1 MKRINWLALA
11 FALLL
16 LAGCGDR
23 GARRY
28 EASYL
33 NLFDTVTT
41 ITGTADS
48 EEEFQQT
55 AQSLYRQLEDY
66 HRLLDIYEAYPGLT
80 NLNTVNQQAGTAPV
94 PVDRELMDFLLFCQ
108 EVATVT
114 DGTVN
119 AAMGSVLS
127 LWHSARADALE
138 DPAQAHLPDRA
149 ALEAAA
155 EHMDPAA
162 LVLDP
167 EAGTV
172 YFSDPELKLDVGAL
186 AKGYAV
192 EQVSKSAPEGYLI
205 NVGGN
210 VRATGPKADGSPW
223 VIGLQDPSGDGNLH
237 TLTITDQSVVT
248 SGDYQR
254 YYTVDGVRYHHI
266 IDPETLLPGEKW
278 QAVSVVCGDSGVAD
292 ALSTALFL
300 LDREEGQTLLE
311 QFDAEALWLDSNGK
325 EYRSPGLEAL
335 LRD

>member
-1 MKRINWLALA
+1 MKRIPWLALLLG
-11 FALLL
+11 LLL
-16 LAGCGDR
+16 LTGCGDR
-23 GARRY
+23 GPQRY
-28 EASYL
+28 ETTYL

-41 ITGTADS
+41 ITGTANS

-55 AQSLYRQLEDY
+55 AQALYQQLEAY
-66 HRLLDIYEAYPGLT
+66 HQLLDIYETYPGLT
-80 NLNTVNQQAGTAPV
+80 NLSTVNQQAGRAPI
-94 PVDRELMDFLLFCQ
+94 PVDRALMDFLLFCQ
-108 EVATVT
+108 EVAEATG
-114 DGTVN
+114 GTVN

-127 LWHSARADALE
+127 LWHAARTDGLE
-138 DPAQAHLPDRA
+138 NPAQARLPDLA

-155 EHMDPAA
+155 EHIDPAA
-162 LVLDP
+162 LILDQ

-172 YFSDPELKLDVGAL
+172 YFSDPELRLDVGAL

-192 EQVSKSAPEGYLI
+192 EQVSRQAPAGYLI

-223 VIGLQDPSGDGNLH
+223 VIGLQDPQGNGNLH
-237 TLTITDQSVVT
+237 TLAITDQSVVT

-300 LDREEGQTLLE
+300 LDREAGQALLE
-311 QFDAEALWLDSNGK
+311 QFGAEALWLDLSGR
-325 EYRSPGLEAL
+325 EYRSPGLDAL